1 MLKQLAIFSV
11 LAAGCLH
18 AQSTAATIPFPFEVG
33 GLERP
38 AGTYQFIVS
47 GAILKVQSTDRRIQ
61 PISVVTILSEGPRR
75 GPEKGIQFLQYG
87 GICVLSKVWTAD
99 GAVRTIMT
107 KQKKELRTDKPIQ
120 AAGAL
125 AGE

>member
-11 LAAGCLH
+11 LAVGCLH

-38 AGTYQFIVS
+38 AGTYRFIVS
-47 GAILKVQSTDRRIQ
+47 GGILKVQSTDRRVE
-61 PISVVTILSEGPRR
+61 PVSVVTVLSDGPRR

-87 GICVLSKVWTAD
+87 GICVLSKVWTRD
-99 GAVRTIMT
+99 GAVRTIMS
-107 KQKKELRTDKPIQ
+107 KQEKELRTKKPTQ
-120 AAGAL
+120 SVGPL